1 MYQMLIVDDEVLVI
15 EGLKVDLDLQK
26 LNVSRLFTANNI
38 RQAKEVIKENKI
50 DLILCDIEMP
60 QGTGL
65 DLLNWIRE
73 NNYDTQCIF
82 LTSHAKFNYA
92 QQAIQLGSVDYLL
105 KPVLVDELEEV
116 IYKAIDE
123 INRSNEMEQV
133 SHYKELWTRNH
144 PLIIERF
151 WIDLISQTIPSNITT
166 IKKIAIDR
174 NINLSEELRFL
185 PILIGFQRW
194 NKEWSLR
201 EQKQMEYALKNSAEK
216 FIMGNS
222 YGEYVQLS
230 QNLSLMILTLD
241 KDQEM
246 EQDVLVKNCELYID
260 SCNQLL
266 HCDLSCYIGNA
277 TLVEDMY
284 KEVNRLKL
292 LEINNVVFDNKV
304 FYMKQEANLKSQMK
318 MPDMTAWIAMLKKG
332 TNEQVVKEV
341 KQFLEEVEGMDA
353 NYLRQFHQNFLQM
366 IFFVLNLKGIQAH
379 QLFCDT
385 RSVELSEKATHSI
398 KEMVIWI
405 NHVMTKA
412 AVQTEVVEET
422 NTVVDSVKNYIAL
435 HIDNSDLSREE
446 IAKHVFLNQDYLSRL
461 FKKETGVA
469 LSDYIMQERIQLARE
484 LLQKTN
490 MAISEVA
497 SSVGYSNF
505 SHFSKVFRKCIGLN
519 PKDFRQSV

>member
-1 MYQMLIVDDEVLVI
+1 
-15 EGLKVDLDLQK
+15 
-26 LNVSRLFTANNI
+26 
-38 RQAKEVIKENKI
+38 
-50 DLILCDIEMP
+50 
-60 QGTGL
+60 
-65 DLLNWIRE
+65 
-73 NNYDTQCIF
+73 
-82 LTSHAKFNYA
+82 
-92 QQAIQLGSVDYLL
+92 
-105 KPVLVDELEEV
+105 
-116 IYKAIDE
+116 
-123 INRSNEMEQV
+123 
-133 SHYKELWTRNH
+133 
-144 PLIIERF
+144 
-151 WIDLISQTIPSNITT
+151 
-166 IKKIAIDR
+166 
-174 NINLSEELRFL
+174 
-185 PILIGFQRW
+185 
-194 NKEWSLR
+194 
-201 EQKQMEYALKNSAEK
+201 
-216 FIMGNS
+216 
-222 YGEYVQLS
+222 
-230 QNLSLMILTLD
+230 
-241 KDQEM
+241 M